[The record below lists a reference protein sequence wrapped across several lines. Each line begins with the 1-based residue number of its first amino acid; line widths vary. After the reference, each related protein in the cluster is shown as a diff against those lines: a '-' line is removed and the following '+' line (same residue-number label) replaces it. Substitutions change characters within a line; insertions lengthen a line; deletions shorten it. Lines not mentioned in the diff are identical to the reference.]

1 MNVQLPVLLGR
12 LLLAAALGMVIGLER
27 EARQK
32 AAGVRTNMLIA
43 LGSALFTIMSMDLVE
58 GSPADRSRVASN
70 IVTGVGFLGGGAIL
84 RTGHNIQGLTTAA
97 TIWVIAA
104 IGMAA
109 GAGRYALA
117 VAATGATLLVLL
129 GLPVLER
136 YVEGRVRDVRPT
148 EGGRQSSE

>member
-1 MNVQLPVLLGR
+1 
-12 LLLAAALGMVIGLER
+12 
-27 EARQK
+27 
-32 AAGVRTNMLIA
+32 MLIA

-84 RTGHNIQGLTTAA
+84 RTGHSIQGLTTAA

-129 GLPVLER
+129 ALPVLER